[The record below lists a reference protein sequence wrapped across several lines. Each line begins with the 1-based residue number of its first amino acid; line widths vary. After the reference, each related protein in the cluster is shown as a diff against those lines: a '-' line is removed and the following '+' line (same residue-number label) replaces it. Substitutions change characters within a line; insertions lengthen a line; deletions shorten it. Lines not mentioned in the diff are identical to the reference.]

1 MKVAVIG
8 AGPAGL
14 TAAYE
19 LVKKGVEVEVFEA
32 GNHVGG
38 MCRSF
43 QLWDQTVDIGPHRFF
58 SNDPRINK
66 LWLEVVERDYRM
78 VDRLTRIYYGGR
90 FFNYPLQAGNALKNL
105 GIFKAAQCMA
115 SYARQKIKPEAE
127 DSSFESWV
135 VSRFGRK
142 LFNIFF
148 KTYSEKLW
156 GISCKELDSDFAAQ
170 RIKKLSMGEVVKNAL
185 GLGGKK
191 HRTLVDEFAYPV
203 GGTGMVYDRMAESV
217 DAVGNVN
224 LNSPVKRVLHDNR
237 RITGLELQDGR
248 TESFDHVI
256 STMPL
261 TLLVKGL
268 DGTPEHVHK
277 AADSLKF
284 RNTILVYLNVEST
297 ELFEDQW
304 IYVHAPNL
312 HVGRVTNF
320 RNWIPEL
327 YGDSNTSILSLEYW
341 ANDDES
347 LWQES
352 NEQLV
357 ERAKSEIRATQLVG
371 DAEIL
376 DGHVVRVPR
385 SYPVY
390 ARDYKSYLA
399 VTTEYLETF
408 KGLTPIGRY
417 GSFKYNNQDHSIL
430 MGLLAAENLLDKS
443 ENNLWAIN
451 TDYETFQEAAT
462 ITASGLSTVD
472 AS

>member
-19 LVKKGVEVEVFEA
+19 LIKKGVEVEIFEA
-32 GNHVGG
+32 GSHVGG

-66 LWLEVVERDYRM
+66 LLLEVVERDYRM

-90 FFNYPLQAGNALKNL
+90 FFNYPLQAGNALRNL

-115 SYARQKIKPEAE
+115 SYARQKIKPEVQ

-191 HRTLVDEFAYPV
+191 HRTLVDQFAYPI

-217 DAVGNVN
+217 AAVGTVN

-237 RITGLELQDGR
+237 RVTGLELQNGR

-256 STMPL
+256 STMPM

-268 DGTPEHVHK
+268 DGTPDHVHK

-284 RNTILVYLNVEST
+284 RNTILVYLNVDST

-312 HVGRVTNF
+312 LVGRVTNF

-327 YGDSNTSILSLEYW
+327 YGESKTSILSLEYW
-341 ANDDES
+341 ANDDEP

-352 NEQLV
+352 NEQLI
-357 ERAKSEIRATQLVG
+357 ERAKSEIRATKLVG
-371 DAEIL
+371 DADIL
-376 DGHVVRVPR
+376 DGEVVRVPR

-430 MGLLAAENLLDKS
+430 MGLLAAENLLDKR